1 MGKLTRVSEQSI
13 NAINLNIVKV
23 DLQLSK
29 EEWKWGKDRQWNY
42 QDPKCEIK
50 YYVLFGKQSR
60 DLNILFKD
68 A

>member
-1 MGKLTRVSEQSI
+1 MGKLTIVSEQSI

-42 QDPKCEIK
+42 QDPKCKIK
-50 YYVLFGKQSR
+50 YYVLFVENKAE
-60 DLNILFKD
+60 I
-68 A
+68 